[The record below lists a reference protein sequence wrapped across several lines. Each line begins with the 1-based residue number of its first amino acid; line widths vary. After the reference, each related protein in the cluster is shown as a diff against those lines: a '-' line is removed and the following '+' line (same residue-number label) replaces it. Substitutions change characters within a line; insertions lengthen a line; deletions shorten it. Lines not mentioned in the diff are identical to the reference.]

1 MACAERRRRLK
12 TPGPSAA
19 MCPVE
24 PFNTAFATLK
34 QKKSHLEQ
42 KTCTIVAKTILT

>member
-34 QKKSHLEQ
+34 QKKISFGTKNLHYRS
-42 KTCTIVAKTILT
+42 KIILT